1 MAFCEDE
8 IALIYCMY
16 IVLLGNNMMLV
27 GWVANQ

>member
-8 IALIYCMY
+8 IALIMY